1 MSFFMPK
8 KSKSVNLSSFIP
20 WYKIGESEDV
30 EKINFNKNKKIII

>member
-1 MSFFMPK
+1 MPT
-8 KSKSVNLSSFIP
+8 KSKSVNLSLIFP